1 VFEQLVEV
9 NNEAVN
15 NKSVEEITRL
25 LKGVPNTPVTLTLKE
40 A

>member
-1 VFEQLVEV
+1 MVGEV
-9 NNEAVN
+9 DVTR
-15 NKSVEEITRL
+15 KTVEEITRL